1 VLDHLTSAADGE
13 RKQNEASR
21 RYGNFGTGGE
31 QAEELVTEEVGERAA
46 AGAGRWPAGAAW
58 IDGRYCPVQEAKIS
72 VLDLGVTRS
81 DCTYDVVHVWRGR
94 FYRLDAHLDRFSA
107 SMARL
112 RLDPGHGR
120 AEIEAIVHGC
130 VRRAGLR
137 DAYVSMTCT
146 RGRTVAGSRDLR
158 TARNTF
164 YCFAIPFVWI
174 SPPDQQAGG
183 TSLWISEMTRIPP
196 QSVDPSVKNY
206 HWLDLDMAL
215 LDAYDHDA
223 QLVVLRDLAGAITEG
238 PGFNIFAN
246 VDGRWLTPAAGTLEG
261 ITRRSVIELASE
273 AGQPLQQGQL
283 TADDLRRAA
292 EVLITSTAGGIMPVT
307 VIDGKPI
314 GTGTPGPL
322 TAQLRDRYWARHQD
336 PQYSTPVRYSEQH

>member
-1 VLDHLTSAADGE
+1 
-13 RKQNEASR
+13 
-21 RYGNFGTGGE
+21 
-31 QAEELVTEEVGERAA
+31 
-46 AGAGRWPAGAAW
+46 
-58 IDGRYCPVQEAKIS
+58 
-72 VLDLGVTRS
+72 
-81 DCTYDVVHVWRGR
+81 
-94 FYRLDAHLDRFSA
+94 
-107 SMARL
+107 
-112 RLDPGHGR
+112 
-120 AEIEAIVHGC
+120 
-130 VRRAGLR
+130 
-137 DAYVSMTCT
+137 
-146 RGRTVAGSRDLR
+146 
-158 TARNTF
+158 
-164 YCFAIPFVWI
+164 
-174 SPPDQQAGG
+174 
-183 TSLWISEMTRIPP
+183 
-196 QSVDPSVKNY
+196 
-206 HWLDLDMAL
+206 
-215 LDAYDHDA
+215 
-223 QLVVLRDLAGAITEG
+223 VVLRDLAGAITEG